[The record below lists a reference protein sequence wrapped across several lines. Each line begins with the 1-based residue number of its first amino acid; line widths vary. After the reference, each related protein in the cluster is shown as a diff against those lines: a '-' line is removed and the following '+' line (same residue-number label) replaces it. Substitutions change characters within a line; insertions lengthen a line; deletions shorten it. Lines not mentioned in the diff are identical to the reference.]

1 MIGLKM
7 AWERYWQEIH
17 SADNRLVYWTQFILM
32 IFLISLTLSS
42 ASIQRY
48 LENNLQNLLGS
59 DMVLSRYHALP
70 EDQITKLKSLSNV
83 LSKTQLLDV
92 TLTHKTH
99 WQKAQLKLV
108 DDQYPVQGELS
119 IGHDRFGAHQAV
131 KQGPKVGEIWLDS
144 RLLTKLD
151 LNIGQTLEVG
161 KINLKI
167 SAIIFHEPDR
177 LLEGHS
183 VALRALAH
191 QRSFAAKD
199 MMSPKRH
206 FRYLITANSQQQRE
220 IESWAENALPDAQ
233 LISRAS
239 GQHPLALFWERVENF
254 IGLAAVLLFFMAAIA
269 LDLASRRQLDSQK
282 YTLALCMSMGMEMKQ
297 GLVIALGQWFLG
309 FLMSLIPA
317 IIFAYLAQWF
327 IVGQLAGQFDGI
339 KFGMHGLELA
349 AVVLLILVMLLIFQ
363 LPGLYQLKKTS
374 VLSLIR
380 KQQKAGFLAVRLGW
394 NFIALALLA
403 AIYSDNILLTAMT
416 LGAMICSLLLM
427 MAITFVVLNFGERL
441 SRGLSGLLPFTFFIM
456 KQRLL
461 SKSTQILGIGLCA
474 TLLLFTMM
482 LMKDIGASM
491 EQQMRTQ
498 DGNLIITEAQSQ
510 HIPALKKWAQ
520 DTDSQIKQLRP
531 YIRAQLIK
539 VNDLSL
545 AKFAGKPSDS
555 MSALLKP
562 IRMSWSEEIPANNQV
577 NDGQWWQSEDQNG
590 QQISVEG
597 EVMTDIGLTIGD
609 WLTFQIAGKP
619 HNFKIVATHDF
630 KAGNG
635 SITFWFQ
642 VPPLAIR
649 SFQSEI
655 AYMGSMELT
664 PDAWPKL
671 AQLWRQFPTLT
682 LLPIK
687 EITERFDNTLA
698 IVQKL
703 VFGFSAMITLM
714 ALVVIVAAAQGFE
727 QGDKKKNGLLL
738 SMGLS
743 KWDCLKL
750 SLYEWLITALI
761 AALGAIG
768 GTWVAG
774 LLIYNSQFSLTY
786 HPDVIWMM
794 FTLGVTSVVVCGVG
808 LFYCRES
815 LRASVTQLLA
825 E

>member
-17 SADNRLVYWTQFILM
+17 SPNNRLVYWTQFILM
-32 IFLISLTLSS
+32 VFLISLTLSS

-70 EDQITKLKSLSNV
+70 EDQMTALRGFSNA
-83 LSKTQLLDV
+83 LSKTQLLNV
-92 TLTHKTH
+92 TLTHKAQ

-119 IGHDRFGAHQAV
+119 VGYDQFGAHHAI
-131 KQGPKVGEIWLDS
+131 KHGPKVGEIWLDS
-144 RLLTKLD
+144 RLLTKLN

-161 KINLKI
+161 EVSLTI
-167 SAIIFHEPDR
+167 SAIIFYEPDR

-191 QRSFAAKD
+191 QRSFTAND
-199 MMSPKRH
+199 MASSKRH
-206 FRYLITANSQQQRE
+206 FRYLVTANLQQQRE
-220 IESWAENALPDAQ
+220 IERWTQNTLPDAQ

-239 GQHPLALFWERVENF
+239 GQHPLALFWQRVENF

-309 FLMSLIPA
+309 FLMCLIPA
-317 IIFAYLAQWF
+317 VIFAYLAQWF
-327 IVGQLAGQFDGI
+327 IVGQLVGQFAGI
-339 KFGMHGLELA
+339 QFGIHGVEL
-349 AVVLLILVMLLIFQ
+349 VFVILLIFVLLLIFQ
-363 LPGLYQLKKTS
+363 LPGLYQLMKTS

-380 KQQKAGFLAVRLGW
+380 KQQKARFMAVRLGW
-394 NFIALALLA
+394 NVFGLALLA
-403 AIYSDNILLTAMT
+403 AIYSDNFLLTALT
-416 LGAMICSLLLM
+416 LGAMMCSLLLM
-427 MAITFVVLNFGERL
+427 MAITFVVLNFGERI

-482 LMKDIGASM
+482 LMKDLGTSM
-491 EQQMRTQ
+491 EHQMRTQ
-498 DGNLIITEAQSQ
+498 DGNLMITAAQSQ
-510 HIPALKKWAQ
+510 HITAVKKWAK

-531 YIRAQLIK
+531 YLRAQLIK
-539 VNDLSL
+539 VNDLEL
-545 AKFAGKPSDS
+545 AMAAGKSSDS
-555 MSALLKP
+555 MEALLKP
-562 IRMSWSEEIPANNQV
+562 IRLSWSEEVPLNNQLS
-577 NDGQWWQSEDQNG
+577 DGQWWQSKDQNG

-597 EVMTDIGLTIGD
+597 DVMTDIGLNIGD
-609 WLTFQIAGKP
+609 WLTFQIEGKP
-619 HNFKIVATHDF
+619 YDFKIVATHEF
-630 KAGNG
+630 KGGNG
-635 SITFWFQ
+635 FITFWFQ
-642 VPPLAIR
+642 VPPSANRGFESKI
-649 SFQSEI
+649 S
-655 AYMGSMELT
+655 YMGSMELA

-671 AQLWRQFPTLT
+671 AKLWRQYPTLT
-682 LLPIK
+682 LMPLK
-687 EITERFDNTLA
+687 EITEWFDSMLSM
-698 IVQKL
+698 VQKL
-703 VFGFSAMITLM
+703 VFGFSGMITLM

-727 QGDKKKNGLLL
+727 QSDKKKNGLLL

-743 KWDCLKL
+743 KWGCLKL
-750 SLYEWLITALI
+750 SLYEWFITALI
-761 AALGAIG
+761 AALGAIY

-774 LLIYNSQFSLTY
+774 VLIYNSQFSLTY
-786 HPDVIWMM
+786 QPDVIWMM
-794 FTLGVTSVVVCGVG
+794 VTLAVTSVVVCGVG

-815 LRASVTQLLA
+815 LKTSVTQLMA